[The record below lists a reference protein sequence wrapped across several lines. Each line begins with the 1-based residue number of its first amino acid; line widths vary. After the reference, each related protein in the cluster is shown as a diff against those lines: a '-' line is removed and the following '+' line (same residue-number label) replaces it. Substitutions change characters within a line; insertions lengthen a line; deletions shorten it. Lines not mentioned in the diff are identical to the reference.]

1 MERTI
6 SFMNGKGSIGHNTR
20 SFIADNVD
28 ASRTKNNITLIHED
42 IKQVYHKLFDKA
54 LDEYNAKQKRKDRQI
69 KSYYEK
75 ISRSKQE
82 KLFYEVI
89 VQIGNKDETGVGSSA
104 AEVAT
109 WVLKDYV
116 KMFQLRNP
124 QLYVIGAY
132 IHLDEETPHLHLNF
146 VPWVSGCKR
155 GLETKTSLKAE
166 LATRGFASEGKGNT
180 EWKQWAEAEK
190 DDIALIMRRYGID
203 WKKKNT
209 HNLHL
214 SVLDYKKQER
224 AKEVAALE
232 EEIEGAQVVLELK
245 EERLESL
252 EKEIENKDAKYT
264 SDIAINILKLLK
276 YVLGN
281 NSDIME
287 RELSVAVLGDTKLF
301 EKSYKSR
308 ICSIIEEYGELELD
322 LSVLDKKEKEKAIL
336 EEYQVFS
343 NPSYIFFKGNVDIH
357 YVDGNSISV
366 TPDNPIAI
374 LSEAIARIEMIKVN
388 SNRIV
393 TVENLTS
400 YNRINDNKS
409 TFIYLSGYHNTAK
422 QRFLKKIAENNSGVS
437 WFHFGDIDPDG
448 YYILKNL
455 VEKTGIAFVPLY
467 MDVQQLINC
476 KQYCKPLEKNDMVKA
491 NSLLKF
497 HFYDEVMEFMLANNC
512 KLEQEIIS
520 WLYERD

>member
-1 MERTI
+1 MSLRLSKIQKDALNMLLDVYENSVTYKGQNIKNQSFAIKPEKIFYEYNGDYTDQDEVNQFNREMQSLMEFEFVILDYERGIPVI
-6 SFMNGKGSIGHNTR
+6 SKIKLNTNSINEIYSVLKR
-20 SFIADNVD
+20 
-28 ASRTKNNITLIHED
+28 ED
-42 IKQVYHKLFDKA
+42 ITVKRNREIKMYTQYMGVHDIMDAFCKSQV
-54 LDEYNAKQKRKDRQI
+54 
-69 KSYYEK
+69 
-75 ISRSKQE
+75 
-82 KLFYEVI
+82 
-89 VQIGNKDETGVGSSA
+89 
-104 AEVAT
+104 
-109 WVLKDYV
+109 
-116 KMFQLRNP
+116 
-124 QLYVIGAY
+124 
-132 IHLDEETPHLHLNF
+132 
-146 VPWVSGCKR
+146 
-155 GLETKTSLKAE
+155 
-166 LATRGFASEGKGNT
+166 
-180 EWKQWAEAEK
+180 
-190 DDIALIMRRYGID
+190 
-203 WKKKNT
+203 
-209 HNLHL
+209 
-214 SVLDYKKQER
+214 
-224 AKEVAALE
+224 
-232 EEIEGAQVVLELK
+232 
-245 EERLESL
+245 ERL
-252 EKEIENKDAKYT
+252 NDYKDAKYT
-264 SDIAINILKLLK
+264 SNIAINILKLLK

-520 WLYERD
+520 WLYERN

>member
-1 MERTI
+1 MLLDVYENSVTYKGQNIKNQSFAIKPEKIFYEYNGDYTDQDEVNQFNREMQSLMEFEFVILDYERGIPVI
-6 SFMNGKGSIGHNTR
+6 SKIKLNTNSINEIYSVLKR
-20 SFIADNVD
+20 
-28 ASRTKNNITLIHED
+28 ED
-42 IKQVYHKLFDKA
+42 ITVKRNREIKMYTQYMGVHDIMDAFCKSQV
-54 LDEYNAKQKRKDRQI
+54 
-69 KSYYEK
+69 
-75 ISRSKQE
+75 
-82 KLFYEVI
+82 
-89 VQIGNKDETGVGSSA
+89 
-104 AEVAT
+104 
-109 WVLKDYV
+109 
-116 KMFQLRNP
+116 
-124 QLYVIGAY
+124 
-132 IHLDEETPHLHLNF
+132 
-146 VPWVSGCKR
+146 
-155 GLETKTSLKAE
+155 
-166 LATRGFASEGKGNT
+166 
-180 EWKQWAEAEK
+180 
-190 DDIALIMRRYGID
+190 
-203 WKKKNT
+203 
-209 HNLHL
+209 
-214 SVLDYKKQER
+214 
-224 AKEVAALE
+224 
-232 EEIEGAQVVLELK
+232 
-245 EERLESL
+245 ERL
-252 EKEIENKDAKYT
+252 NDYKDAKYT

-281 NSDIME
+281 NIDIME

-343 NPSYIFFKGNVDIH
+343 NPSYIFFKGNVDIY

-409 TFIYLSGYHNTAK
+409 TFIYLSGYHNTVK
-422 QRFLKKIAENNSGVS
+422 QSFLKKIAENNSGVS

-520 WLYERD
+520 WLYERN

>member
-1 MERTI
+1 MSLSLSKIQKDVLNMLLDVYENSVTYKGKNIKNQSFAIKPEKIFFEYNGDYTDQDEVDQFNRELQSLMEFEFVILDYEKGIPVI
-6 SFMNGKGSIGHNTR
+6 SKIKLNT
-20 SFIADNVD
+20 N
-28 ASRTKNNITLIHED
+28 LINEIYSVLKRED
-42 IKQVYHKLFDKA
+42 ITVKRNREIRMYTQYMGVHDIMDAFCKSQV
-54 LDEYNAKQKRKDRQI
+54 
-69 KSYYEK
+69 
-75 ISRSKQE
+75 
-82 KLFYEVI
+82 
-89 VQIGNKDETGVGSSA
+89 
-104 AEVAT
+104 
-109 WVLKDYV
+109 
-116 KMFQLRNP
+116 
-124 QLYVIGAY
+124 
-132 IHLDEETPHLHLNF
+132 
-146 VPWVSGCKR
+146 
-155 GLETKTSLKAE
+155 
-166 LATRGFASEGKGNT
+166 
-180 EWKQWAEAEK
+180 
-190 DDIALIMRRYGID
+190 
-203 WKKKNT
+203 
-209 HNLHL
+209 
-214 SVLDYKKQER
+214 
-224 AKEVAALE
+224 
-232 EEIEGAQVVLELK
+232 
-245 EERLESL
+245 ERL
-252 EKEIENKDAKYT
+252 NAYKDAKYT

-301 EKSYKSR
+301 EKNYKLR

-336 EEYQVFS
+336 EEYQIFS

-357 YVDGNSISV
+357 YVDGSSISV

-374 LSEAIARIEMIKVN
+374 LSEAIVRIEMIKVN

-422 QRFLKKIAENNSGVS
+422 QRFLKKIAENNSDVS

-448 YYILKNL
+448 YFILKNL
-455 VEKTGIAFVPLY
+455 IEKTGISFVPLY
-467 MDVQQLINC
+467 MDVQQLINY

-520 WLYERD
+520 WLL

>member
-1 MERTI
+1 MLLDVYENSVTYKGQNIKNQSFAIKPEKIFYEYNGDYTDQDEVNQFNREMQSLMEFEFVILDYERGIPVI
-6 SFMNGKGSIGHNTR
+6 SKIKLNTNSINEIYSVLKR
-20 SFIADNVD
+20 
-28 ASRTKNNITLIHED
+28 ED
-42 IKQVYHKLFDKA
+42 ITVKRNREIKMYTQYMGVHDIMDAFCKSQV
-54 LDEYNAKQKRKDRQI
+54 
-69 KSYYEK
+69 
-75 ISRSKQE
+75 
-82 KLFYEVI
+82 
-89 VQIGNKDETGVGSSA
+89 
-104 AEVAT
+104 
-109 WVLKDYV
+109 
-116 KMFQLRNP
+116 
-124 QLYVIGAY
+124 
-132 IHLDEETPHLHLNF
+132 
-146 VPWVSGCKR
+146 
-155 GLETKTSLKAE
+155 
-166 LATRGFASEGKGNT
+166 
-180 EWKQWAEAEK
+180 
-190 DDIALIMRRYGID
+190 
-203 WKKKNT
+203 
-209 HNLHL
+209 
-214 SVLDYKKQER
+214 
-224 AKEVAALE
+224 
-232 EEIEGAQVVLELK
+232 
-245 EERLESL
+245 ERL
-252 EKEIENKDAKYT
+252 NDYKDAKYT

-287 RELSVAVLGDTKLF
+287 RELSVEVLGDTKLF

-322 LSVLDKKEKEKAIL
+322 LSILDKKEKEKAIL

-422 QRFLKKIAENNSGVS
+422 QRFLKKIAENNGGVS

-520 WLYERD
+520 CLYERN

>member
-1 MERTI
+1 MSLRLSKIQKDALNMLLDVYENSVTYKGQNIKNQSFAIKPEKIFYEYNGDYTDQDEVNQFNREMQSLMEFEFVILDYERGIPVI
-6 SFMNGKGSIGHNTR
+6 SKIKLNTNSINEIYSVLKR
-20 SFIADNVD
+20 
-28 ASRTKNNITLIHED
+28 ED
-42 IKQVYHKLFDKA
+42 ITVKRNREIKMYTQYMGVHDIMDALCKSQV
-54 LDEYNAKQKRKDRQI
+54 
-69 KSYYEK
+69 
-75 ISRSKQE
+75 
-82 KLFYEVI
+82 
-89 VQIGNKDETGVGSSA
+89 
-104 AEVAT
+104 
-109 WVLKDYV
+109 
-116 KMFQLRNP
+116 
-124 QLYVIGAY
+124 
-132 IHLDEETPHLHLNF
+132 
-146 VPWVSGCKR
+146 
-155 GLETKTSLKAE
+155 
-166 LATRGFASEGKGNT
+166 
-180 EWKQWAEAEK
+180 
-190 DDIALIMRRYGID
+190 
-203 WKKKNT
+203 
-209 HNLHL
+209 
-214 SVLDYKKQER
+214 
-224 AKEVAALE
+224 
-232 EEIEGAQVVLELK
+232 
-245 EERLESL
+245 ERL
-252 EKEIENKDAKYT
+252 NDYKDAKYT

-520 WLYERD
+520 WLYERN

>member
-1 MERTI
+1 MSLRLSKIQKDALNMLLDVYENSVTYKGQNIKNQSFAIKPEKIFYEYNGDYTDQDEVNQFNREMQSLMEFEFVILDYERGIPVI
-6 SFMNGKGSIGHNTR
+6 SKIKLNTNSINEIYSVLKR
-20 SFIADNVD
+20 
-28 ASRTKNNITLIHED
+28 ED
-42 IKQVYHKLFDKA
+42 ITVKRNREIKMYTQYMGVHDIMDALCKSQV
-54 LDEYNAKQKRKDRQI
+54 
-69 KSYYEK
+69 
-75 ISRSKQE
+75 
-82 KLFYEVI
+82 
-89 VQIGNKDETGVGSSA
+89 
-104 AEVAT
+104 
-109 WVLKDYV
+109 
-116 KMFQLRNP
+116 
-124 QLYVIGAY
+124 
-132 IHLDEETPHLHLNF
+132 
-146 VPWVSGCKR
+146 
-155 GLETKTSLKAE
+155 
-166 LATRGFASEGKGNT
+166 
-180 EWKQWAEAEK
+180 
-190 DDIALIMRRYGID
+190 
-203 WKKKNT
+203 
-209 HNLHL
+209 
-214 SVLDYKKQER
+214 
-224 AKEVAALE
+224 
-232 EEIEGAQVVLELK
+232 
-245 EERLESL
+245 ERL
-252 EKEIENKDAKYT
+252 NDYKDAKYT

-512 KLEQEIIS
+512 ELEQEIIS
-520 WLYERD
+520 WLYERN

>member
-1 MERTI
+1 MLLDVYENSVTYKGQNIKNQSFAIKPEKIFYEYNGDYTDQDEVNQFNREMQSLMEFEFVILDYERGIPVI
-6 SFMNGKGSIGHNTR
+6 SKIKLNTNSINEIYSVLKR
-20 SFIADNVD
+20 
-28 ASRTKNNITLIHED
+28 ED
-42 IKQVYHKLFDKA
+42 ITV
-54 LDEYNAKQKRKDRQI
+54 KRNREIKMYTQYMGVHDIMDAFCKSQI
-69 KSYYEK
+69 
-75 ISRSKQE
+75 
-82 KLFYEVI
+82 
-89 VQIGNKDETGVGSSA
+89 
-104 AEVAT
+104 
-109 WVLKDYV
+109 
-116 KMFQLRNP
+116 
-124 QLYVIGAY
+124 
-132 IHLDEETPHLHLNF
+132 
-146 VPWVSGCKR
+146 
-155 GLETKTSLKAE
+155 
-166 LATRGFASEGKGNT
+166 
-180 EWKQWAEAEK
+180 
-190 DDIALIMRRYGID
+190 
-203 WKKKNT
+203 
-209 HNLHL
+209 
-214 SVLDYKKQER
+214 
-224 AKEVAALE
+224 
-232 EEIEGAQVVLELK
+232 
-245 EERLESL
+245 ERL
-252 EKEIENKDAKYT
+252 NDYKDAKYT

-322 LSVLDKKEKEKAIL
+322 LSVLEKKEKEKAIL

-455 VEKTGIAFVPLY
+455 VGKTGIAFVPLY

-520 WLYERD
+520 WLYERN

>member
-1 MERTI
+1 MLLDVYENSVTYKGQNIKNQSFAIKPEKIFYEYNGDYTDQDEVNQFNREMQSLMEFEFVILDYERGIPVI
-6 SFMNGKGSIGHNTR
+6 SKIKLNTNSINEIYSVLKR
-20 SFIADNVD
+20 
-28 ASRTKNNITLIHED
+28 ED
-42 IKQVYHKLFDKA
+42 ITVKRNREIKMYTQYMGVHDIMDAFCKSQV
-54 LDEYNAKQKRKDRQI
+54 
-69 KSYYEK
+69 
-75 ISRSKQE
+75 
-82 KLFYEVI
+82 
-89 VQIGNKDETGVGSSA
+89 
-104 AEVAT
+104 
-109 WVLKDYV
+109 
-116 KMFQLRNP
+116 
-124 QLYVIGAY
+124 
-132 IHLDEETPHLHLNF
+132 
-146 VPWVSGCKR
+146 
-155 GLETKTSLKAE
+155 
-166 LATRGFASEGKGNT
+166 
-180 EWKQWAEAEK
+180 
-190 DDIALIMRRYGID
+190 
-203 WKKKNT
+203 
-209 HNLHL
+209 
-214 SVLDYKKQER
+214 
-224 AKEVAALE
+224 
-232 EEIEGAQVVLELK
+232 
-245 EERLESL
+245 ERL
-252 EKEIENKDAKYT
+252 NDYKDAKYT

-409 TFIYLSGYHNTAK
+409 TFIYLSRYHNTAK

>member
-1 MERTI
+1 MLLDVYENSVTYKGQNIKNQSFAIKPEKIFYEYNGDYTDQDEVNQFNREMQSLMEFEFVILDYERGIPVI
-6 SFMNGKGSIGHNTR
+6 SKIKLNTNSINEIYSVLKR
-20 SFIADNVD
+20 
-28 ASRTKNNITLIHED
+28 ED
-42 IKQVYHKLFDKA
+42 ITVKRNREIKMYTQYMGVHDIMDAFCKSQV
-54 LDEYNAKQKRKDRQI
+54 
-69 KSYYEK
+69 
-75 ISRSKQE
+75 
-82 KLFYEVI
+82 
-89 VQIGNKDETGVGSSA
+89 
-104 AEVAT
+104 
-109 WVLKDYV
+109 
-116 KMFQLRNP
+116 
-124 QLYVIGAY
+124 
-132 IHLDEETPHLHLNF
+132 
-146 VPWVSGCKR
+146 
-155 GLETKTSLKAE
+155 
-166 LATRGFASEGKGNT
+166 
-180 EWKQWAEAEK
+180 
-190 DDIALIMRRYGID
+190 
-203 WKKKNT
+203 
-209 HNLHL
+209 
-214 SVLDYKKQER
+214 
-224 AKEVAALE
+224 
-232 EEIEGAQVVLELK
+232 
-245 EERLESL
+245 ERL
-252 EKEIENKDAKYT
+252 NDYKDAKYT

-512 KLEQEIIS
+512 KLEQEIIR
-520 WLYERD
+520 WLYERN

>member
-1 MERTI
+1 MLLDVYENSVTYKGQNIKNQSFAIKPEKIFYEYNGDYTDQDEVNQFNREMQSLMEFEFVILDYERGIPVI
-6 SFMNGKGSIGHNTR
+6 SKIKLNTNSINEIYSVLKR
-20 SFIADNVD
+20 
-28 ASRTKNNITLIHED
+28 ED
-42 IKQVYHKLFDKA
+42 ITVKRNREIKMYTQYMGVHDIMDAFCKSQV
-54 LDEYNAKQKRKDRQI
+54 
-69 KSYYEK
+69 
-75 ISRSKQE
+75 
-82 KLFYEVI
+82 
-89 VQIGNKDETGVGSSA
+89 
-104 AEVAT
+104 
-109 WVLKDYV
+109 
-116 KMFQLRNP
+116 
-124 QLYVIGAY
+124 
-132 IHLDEETPHLHLNF
+132 
-146 VPWVSGCKR
+146 
-155 GLETKTSLKAE
+155 
-166 LATRGFASEGKGNT
+166 
-180 EWKQWAEAEK
+180 
-190 DDIALIMRRYGID
+190 
-203 WKKKNT
+203 
-209 HNLHL
+209 
-214 SVLDYKKQER
+214 
-224 AKEVAALE
+224 
-232 EEIEGAQVVLELK
+232 
-245 EERLESL
+245 ERL
-252 EKEIENKDAKYT
+252 NDYKDAKYT

-322 LSVLDKKEKEKAIL
+322 LSVLDKKEKEKTIL

-520 WLYERD
+520 WLYERN

>member
-1 MERTI
+1 MSLRLSKIQKDALNMLLDVYENSVTYKGQNIKNQSFAIKPEKIFYEYNGDYTDQDEVNQFNSEMQSLMEFEFVILDYERGIPVI
-6 SFMNGKGSIGHNTR
+6 SKIKLNINSINEIYSVLKR
-20 SFIADNVD
+20 
-28 ASRTKNNITLIHED
+28 ED
-42 IKQVYHKLFDKA
+42 ITV
-54 LDEYNAKQKRKDRQI
+54 KRNR
-69 KSYYEK
+69 
-75 ISRSKQE
+75 
-82 KLFYEVI
+82 
-89 VQIGNKDETGVGSSA
+89 
-104 AEVAT
+104 
-109 WVLKDYV
+109 
-116 KMFQLRNP
+116 
-124 QLYVIGAY
+124 
-132 IHLDEETPHLHLNF
+132 
-146 VPWVSGCKR
+146 
-155 GLETKTSLKAE
+155 
-166 LATRGFASEGKGNT
+166 
-180 EWKQWAEAEK
+180 
-190 DDIALIMRRYGID
+190 
-203 WKKKNT
+203 
-209 HNLHL
+209 
-214 SVLDYKKQER
+214 
-224 AKEVAALE
+224 
-232 EEIEGAQVVLELK
+232 EIEMYTQYMGVYDIMDAFCKSQI
-245 EERLESL
+245 ERL
-252 EKEIENKDAKYT
+252 NAYKDAKYT

-276 YVLGN
+276 YMLGN
-281 NSDIME
+281 NNDIME

-422 QRFLKKIAENNSGVS
+422 QRFLKKIAENNGGVS

-520 WLYERD
+520 WLYERN

>member
-1 MERTI
+1 MSLRLSKIQKDALNMLLDVYENSVTYKGQNIKNQSFAIKPEKIFYEYNGDYTDQDEVNQFNREIQSLMKFDFVILEYERGIPVI
-6 SFMNGKGSIGHNTR
+6 SKIKLNTNSINEIYSVLKR
-20 SFIADNVD
+20 
-28 ASRTKNNITLIHED
+28 ED
-42 IKQVYHKLFDKA
+42 ITKKRNREIKIYTQYMGVHDIIDAFCKSQV
-54 LDEYNAKQKRKDRQI
+54 
-69 KSYYEK
+69 
-75 ISRSKQE
+75 
-82 KLFYEVI
+82 
-89 VQIGNKDETGVGSSA
+89 
-104 AEVAT
+104 
-109 WVLKDYV
+109 
-116 KMFQLRNP
+116 
-124 QLYVIGAY
+124 
-132 IHLDEETPHLHLNF
+132 
-146 VPWVSGCKR
+146 
-155 GLETKTSLKAE
+155 
-166 LATRGFASEGKGNT
+166 
-180 EWKQWAEAEK
+180 
-190 DDIALIMRRYGID
+190 
-203 WKKKNT
+203 
-209 HNLHL
+209 
-214 SVLDYKKQER
+214 
-224 AKEVAALE
+224 
-232 EEIEGAQVVLELK
+232 
-245 EERLESL
+245 ERL
-252 EKEIENKDAKYT
+252 NDYKDAKYT

-276 YVLGN
+276 YLLEN

-308 ICSIIEEYGELELD
+308 ICNIIEEYGELELD
-322 LSVLDKKEKEKAIL
+322 LSALDKKEKEKVIL

-357 YVDGNSISV
+357 YIDGSSISA

-374 LSEAIARIEMIKVN
+374 LSESIARIEMIKVS

-422 QRFLKKIAENNSGVS
+422 QRFLKKIAENNSGIS

-491 NSLLKF
+491 NSLLKI

-520 WLYERD
+520 WLNVRN

>member
-1 MERTI
+1 MSLRLSKIQKDALNMLLDVYENSVTYKGQNIKNQSFAIKPEKIFYEYNGDYTDQDEVNQFNREMQSLMEFEFVILDYERGIPVI
-6 SFMNGKGSIGHNTR
+6 SKIKLNTNSINEIYSVLKR
-20 SFIADNVD
+20 
-28 ASRTKNNITLIHED
+28 ED
-42 IKQVYHKLFDKA
+42 ITVKRNREIKMYTQYMGVHDIMDAFCKSQV
-54 LDEYNAKQKRKDRQI
+54 
-69 KSYYEK
+69 
-75 ISRSKQE
+75 
-82 KLFYEVI
+82 
-89 VQIGNKDETGVGSSA
+89 
-104 AEVAT
+104 
-109 WVLKDYV
+109 
-116 KMFQLRNP
+116 
-124 QLYVIGAY
+124 
-132 IHLDEETPHLHLNF
+132 
-146 VPWVSGCKR
+146 
-155 GLETKTSLKAE
+155 
-166 LATRGFASEGKGNT
+166 
-180 EWKQWAEAEK
+180 
-190 DDIALIMRRYGID
+190 
-203 WKKKNT
+203 
-209 HNLHL
+209 
-214 SVLDYKKQER
+214 
-224 AKEVAALE
+224 
-232 EEIEGAQVVLELK
+232 
-245 EERLESL
+245 ERL
-252 EKEIENKDAKYT
+252 NDYKDAKYT

-301 EKSYKSR
+301 EKSYKLR

-374 LSEAIARIEMIKVN
+374 LSEAIVRIEMIKVN

-455 VEKTGIAFVPLY
+455 IEKTGISFVPLY

-520 WLYERD
+520 WLYERN

>member
-1 MERTI
+1 MLLDVYENSVTYKGQNIKNQSFAIKPEKIFYEYNGDYTDQDEVNQFNREMQSLMEFEFVILDYERGIPVI
-6 SFMNGKGSIGHNTR
+6 SKIKLNTNSINEIYSVLKR
-20 SFIADNVD
+20 
-28 ASRTKNNITLIHED
+28 ED
-42 IKQVYHKLFDKA
+42 ITVKRNREIKMYTQYMGVHDIMDAFCKSQV
-54 LDEYNAKQKRKDRQI
+54 
-69 KSYYEK
+69 
-75 ISRSKQE
+75 
-82 KLFYEVI
+82 
-89 VQIGNKDETGVGSSA
+89 
-104 AEVAT
+104 
-109 WVLKDYV
+109 
-116 KMFQLRNP
+116 
-124 QLYVIGAY
+124 
-132 IHLDEETPHLHLNF
+132 
-146 VPWVSGCKR
+146 
-155 GLETKTSLKAE
+155 
-166 LATRGFASEGKGNT
+166 
-180 EWKQWAEAEK
+180 
-190 DDIALIMRRYGID
+190 
-203 WKKKNT
+203 
-209 HNLHL
+209 
-214 SVLDYKKQER
+214 
-224 AKEVAALE
+224 
-232 EEIEGAQVVLELK
+232 
-245 EERLESL
+245 ERL
-252 EKEIENKDAKYT
+252 NDYKDAKYT

-448 YYILKNL
+448 YYILRNL

-520 WLYERD
+520 WLYERN

>member
-1 MERTI
+1 MLLDVYENSVTYKGQNIKNQSFAIKPEKIFYEYNGDYTDQDEVNQFNREMQSLMEFEFVILDYERGIPVI
-6 SFMNGKGSIGHNTR
+6 SKIKLNTNSINEIYSVLKR
-20 SFIADNVD
+20 
-28 ASRTKNNITLIHED
+28 ED
-42 IKQVYHKLFDKA
+42 ITVKRNREIKMYTQYMGVHDIMDAFCKSQV
-54 LDEYNAKQKRKDRQI
+54 
-69 KSYYEK
+69 
-75 ISRSKQE
+75 
-82 KLFYEVI
+82 
-89 VQIGNKDETGVGSSA
+89 
-104 AEVAT
+104 
-109 WVLKDYV
+109 
-116 KMFQLRNP
+116 
-124 QLYVIGAY
+124 
-132 IHLDEETPHLHLNF
+132 
-146 VPWVSGCKR
+146 
-155 GLETKTSLKAE
+155 
-166 LATRGFASEGKGNT
+166 
-180 EWKQWAEAEK
+180 
-190 DDIALIMRRYGID
+190 
-203 WKKKNT
+203 
-209 HNLHL
+209 
-214 SVLDYKKQER
+214 
-224 AKEVAALE
+224 
-232 EEIEGAQVVLELK
+232 
-245 EERLESL
+245 ERL
-252 EKEIENKDAKYT
+252 NDYKDAKYT

-343 NPSYIFFKGNVDIH
+343 NPSYIFFKGNVDIY

-520 WLYERD
+520 WLYERN

>member
-1 MERTI
+1 MSLRLSKIQKDALNMLLDVYENSVTYKGQNIKNQSFAIKPEKIFYEYNGDYTDQDEVNQFNREMQSLMEFEFVILDYERGIPVI
-6 SFMNGKGSIGHNTR
+6 SKIKLNTNSINEIYSVLKR
-20 SFIADNVD
+20 
-28 ASRTKNNITLIHED
+28 ED
-42 IKQVYHKLFDKA
+42 ITVKRNREIKMYTQYMGVHDIMDAFCKSQV
-54 LDEYNAKQKRKDRQI
+54 
-69 KSYYEK
+69 
-75 ISRSKQE
+75 
-82 KLFYEVI
+82 
-89 VQIGNKDETGVGSSA
+89 
-104 AEVAT
+104 
-109 WVLKDYV
+109 
-116 KMFQLRNP
+116 
-124 QLYVIGAY
+124 
-132 IHLDEETPHLHLNF
+132 
-146 VPWVSGCKR
+146 
-155 GLETKTSLKAE
+155 
-166 LATRGFASEGKGNT
+166 
-180 EWKQWAEAEK
+180 
-190 DDIALIMRRYGID
+190 
-203 WKKKNT
+203 
-209 HNLHL
+209 
-214 SVLDYKKQER
+214 
-224 AKEVAALE
+224 
-232 EEIEGAQVVLELK
+232 
-245 EERLESL
+245 ERL
-252 EKEIENKDAKYT
+252 NDYKDAKYT

-322 LSVLDKKEKEKAIL
+322 LSVLDKKGKEKVIL

-357 YVDGNSISV
+357 YVDGNSMSV

-393 TVENLTS
+393 SVENLTS

-497 HFYDEVMEFMLANNC
+497 HFYNEVMEFMLANNC

-520 WLYERD
+520 WLYERN

>member
-1 MERTI
+1 MLLDVYENSVTYKGQNIKNQSFAIKPEKIFYEYNGDYTDQDKVNQFNREMQSLMEFEFVILDYERGIPVI
-6 SFMNGKGSIGHNTR
+6 SKIKLNTNSINEIYSVLKR
-20 SFIADNVD
+20 
-28 ASRTKNNITLIHED
+28 ED
-42 IKQVYHKLFDKA
+42 ITVKRNREIKMYTQYMGVHDIMDVFCKSQV
-54 LDEYNAKQKRKDRQI
+54 
-69 KSYYEK
+69 
-75 ISRSKQE
+75 
-82 KLFYEVI
+82 
-89 VQIGNKDETGVGSSA
+89 
-104 AEVAT
+104 
-109 WVLKDYV
+109 
-116 KMFQLRNP
+116 
-124 QLYVIGAY
+124 
-132 IHLDEETPHLHLNF
+132 
-146 VPWVSGCKR
+146 
-155 GLETKTSLKAE
+155 
-166 LATRGFASEGKGNT
+166 
-180 EWKQWAEAEK
+180 
-190 DDIALIMRRYGID
+190 
-203 WKKKNT
+203 
-209 HNLHL
+209 
-214 SVLDYKKQER
+214 
-224 AKEVAALE
+224 
-232 EEIEGAQVVLELK
+232 
-245 EERLESL
+245 ERL
-252 EKEIENKDAKYT
+252 NDYKDAKYT

-301 EKSYKSR
+301 KNSYKSR

-322 LSVLDKKEKEKAIL
+322 LSVLEKKEKEKAIL

-374 LSEAIARIEMIKVN
+374 LSETIARIEMIKVN

-400 YNRINDNKS
+400 YNRINDNES

-520 WLYERD
+520 WLYERN

>member
-1 MERTI
+1 MSLRLSKIQKDALNMLLDVYENSVTYKGQNIKNQSFAIKPEKIFYEYNGDYTDQDEVNQFNREMQSLMEFEFVILDYERGIPVI
-6 SFMNGKGSIGHNTR
+6 SKIKLNTNSINEIYSVLKR
-20 SFIADNVD
+20 
-28 ASRTKNNITLIHED
+28 ED
-42 IKQVYHKLFDKA
+42 ITVKRNQEIKMYTQYMGVHDIMDAFCKSQV
-54 LDEYNAKQKRKDRQI
+54 
-69 KSYYEK
+69 
-75 ISRSKQE
+75 
-82 KLFYEVI
+82 
-89 VQIGNKDETGVGSSA
+89 
-104 AEVAT
+104 
-109 WVLKDYV
+109 
-116 KMFQLRNP
+116 
-124 QLYVIGAY
+124 
-132 IHLDEETPHLHLNF
+132 
-146 VPWVSGCKR
+146 
-155 GLETKTSLKAE
+155 
-166 LATRGFASEGKGNT
+166 
-180 EWKQWAEAEK
+180 
-190 DDIALIMRRYGID
+190 
-203 WKKKNT
+203 
-209 HNLHL
+209 
-214 SVLDYKKQER
+214 
-224 AKEVAALE
+224 
-232 EEIEGAQVVLELK
+232 
-245 EERLESL
+245 ERL
-252 EKEIENKDAKYT
+252 NDYKDAKYT
-264 SDIAINILKLLK
+264 PDIAINILKLLK

-520 WLYERD
+520 WLYERN

>member
-1 MERTI
+1 MLLDVYENSVTYKGQNIKNQSFAIKPEKIFYEYNGDYTDQDEVNQFNREMQSLMEFEFVILDYERGIPVI
-6 SFMNGKGSIGHNTR
+6 SKIKLNTNSINEIYSVLKR
-20 SFIADNVD
+20 
-28 ASRTKNNITLIHED
+28 ED
-42 IKQVYHKLFDKA
+42 ITVKRNREIKMYTQYMGVHDIMDAFCKSQV
-54 LDEYNAKQKRKDRQI
+54 
-69 KSYYEK
+69 
-75 ISRSKQE
+75 
-82 KLFYEVI
+82 
-89 VQIGNKDETGVGSSA
+89 
-104 AEVAT
+104 
-109 WVLKDYV
+109 
-116 KMFQLRNP
+116 
-124 QLYVIGAY
+124 
-132 IHLDEETPHLHLNF
+132 
-146 VPWVSGCKR
+146 
-155 GLETKTSLKAE
+155 
-166 LATRGFASEGKGNT
+166 
-180 EWKQWAEAEK
+180 
-190 DDIALIMRRYGID
+190 
-203 WKKKNT
+203 
-209 HNLHL
+209 
-214 SVLDYKKQER
+214 
-224 AKEVAALE
+224 
-232 EEIEGAQVVLELK
+232 
-245 EERLESL
+245 ERL
-252 EKEIENKDAKYT
+252 NDYKDAKYT
-264 SDIAINILKLLK
+264 SDTAINILKLLK

-520 WLYERD
+520 WLYERN

>member
-1 MERTI
+1 MLLDVYENSVTYKGQNIKNQSFAIKPEKIFYEYNGDYTDQDEVNQFNREMQSLMEFEFVILDYERGIPVI
-6 SFMNGKGSIGHNTR
+6 SKIKLNTNSINEIYSVLKR
-20 SFIADNVD
+20 
-28 ASRTKNNITLIHED
+28 ED
-42 IKQVYHKLFDKA
+42 ITVKRNREIKMYTQYMGVHDIMDAFCKSQV
-54 LDEYNAKQKRKDRQI
+54 
-69 KSYYEK
+69 
-75 ISRSKQE
+75 
-82 KLFYEVI
+82 
-89 VQIGNKDETGVGSSA
+89 
-104 AEVAT
+104 
-109 WVLKDYV
+109 
-116 KMFQLRNP
+116 
-124 QLYVIGAY
+124 
-132 IHLDEETPHLHLNF
+132 
-146 VPWVSGCKR
+146 
-155 GLETKTSLKAE
+155 
-166 LATRGFASEGKGNT
+166 
-180 EWKQWAEAEK
+180 
-190 DDIALIMRRYGID
+190 
-203 WKKKNT
+203 
-209 HNLHL
+209 
-214 SVLDYKKQER
+214 
-224 AKEVAALE
+224 
-232 EEIEGAQVVLELK
+232 
-245 EERLESL
+245 ERL
-252 EKEIENKDAKYT
+252 NDYKDAKYT

-281 NSDIME
+281 NNDIME

>member
-1 MERTI
+1 MLLDVYENSVTYKGQNIKNQSFAIKPEKIFYEYNGDYTDQDEVNQFNREMQSLMEFEFVILDYERGIPVI
-6 SFMNGKGSIGHNTR
+6 SKIKLNTNSINEIYSVLKR
-20 SFIADNVD
+20 
-28 ASRTKNNITLIHED
+28 ED
-42 IKQVYHKLFDKA
+42 ITVKRNREIKMYTQYMGVHDIMDAFCKSQV
-54 LDEYNAKQKRKDRQI
+54 
-69 KSYYEK
+69 
-75 ISRSKQE
+75 
-82 KLFYEVI
+82 
-89 VQIGNKDETGVGSSA
+89 
-104 AEVAT
+104 
-109 WVLKDYV
+109 
-116 KMFQLRNP
+116 
-124 QLYVIGAY
+124 
-132 IHLDEETPHLHLNF
+132 
-146 VPWVSGCKR
+146 
-155 GLETKTSLKAE
+155 
-166 LATRGFASEGKGNT
+166 
-180 EWKQWAEAEK
+180 
-190 DDIALIMRRYGID
+190 
-203 WKKKNT
+203 
-209 HNLHL
+209 
-214 SVLDYKKQER
+214 
-224 AKEVAALE
+224 
-232 EEIEGAQVVLELK
+232 
-245 EERLESL
+245 ERL
-252 EKEIENKDAKYT
+252 NDYKDAKYT

-467 MDVQQLINC
+467 MDIQQLINC

-520 WLYERD
+520 WLYERN

>member
-1 MERTI
+1 MLLDVYENSVTYKGQNIKNQSFAIKPEKIFYEYNGDYTDQDEVNQFNREMQSLMEFEFVILDYERGIPVI
-6 SFMNGKGSIGHNTR
+6 SKIKLNTNSINEIYSVLKR
-20 SFIADNVD
+20 
-28 ASRTKNNITLIHED
+28 ED
-42 IKQVYHKLFDKA
+42 ITVKRNREIKMYTQYMGVHDIMDAFCKSQV
-54 LDEYNAKQKRKDRQI
+54 
-69 KSYYEK
+69 
-75 ISRSKQE
+75 
-82 KLFYEVI
+82 
-89 VQIGNKDETGVGSSA
+89 
-104 AEVAT
+104 
-109 WVLKDYV
+109 
-116 KMFQLRNP
+116 
-124 QLYVIGAY
+124 
-132 IHLDEETPHLHLNF
+132 
-146 VPWVSGCKR
+146 
-155 GLETKTSLKAE
+155 
-166 LATRGFASEGKGNT
+166 
-180 EWKQWAEAEK
+180 
-190 DDIALIMRRYGID
+190 
-203 WKKKNT
+203 
-209 HNLHL
+209 
-214 SVLDYKKQER
+214 
-224 AKEVAALE
+224 
-232 EEIEGAQVVLELK
+232 
-245 EERLESL
+245 ERL
-252 EKEIENKDAKYT
+252 NDYKDAKYT

-287 RELSVAVLGDTKLF
+287 RELSVAVLGYTKLF

-308 ICSIIEEYGELELD
+308 ICRIIEEYGELELD

>member
-1 MERTI
+1 MSLRLSKIQKDALNMLLDVYENSVTYKGQNIKNQSFAIKPEKIFYEYNGDYTDQDEVNQFNREMQSLMEFEFVILDYERGIPVI
-6 SFMNGKGSIGHNTR
+6 SKIKLNTNSINEIYSVLKR
-20 SFIADNVD
+20 
-28 ASRTKNNITLIHED
+28 ED
-42 IKQVYHKLFDKA
+42 ITVKRNREIKMYTQYMGVHDIMDAFCKSQV
-54 LDEYNAKQKRKDRQI
+54 
-69 KSYYEK
+69 
-75 ISRSKQE
+75 
-82 KLFYEVI
+82 
-89 VQIGNKDETGVGSSA
+89 
-104 AEVAT
+104 
-109 WVLKDYV
+109 
-116 KMFQLRNP
+116 
-124 QLYVIGAY
+124 
-132 IHLDEETPHLHLNF
+132 
-146 VPWVSGCKR
+146 
-155 GLETKTSLKAE
+155 
-166 LATRGFASEGKGNT
+166 
-180 EWKQWAEAEK
+180 
-190 DDIALIMRRYGID
+190 
-203 WKKKNT
+203 
-209 HNLHL
+209 
-214 SVLDYKKQER
+214 
-224 AKEVAALE
+224 
-232 EEIEGAQVVLELK
+232 
-245 EERLESL
+245 ERL
-252 EKEIENKDAKYT
+252 NDYKDAKYT

-308 ICSIIEEYGELELD
+308 ICSIIEECGELELD

-343 NPSYIFFKGNVDIH
+343 NPSYIFFKGNVDIY

-422 QRFLKKIAENNSGVS
+422 QRFLKKIAENNSGIS

-491 NSLLKF
+491 NSLLKI

-520 WLYERD
+520 WLYERN

>member
-1 MERTI
+1 MSLRLSKIQKDALNMLLDVYENSVTYKGQNIKNQSFAIKPEKIFYEYNGDYTDQDEVNQFNREMQSLMEFEFVILDYERGIPVI
-6 SFMNGKGSIGHNTR
+6 SKIKLNTNSINEIYSVLKR
-20 SFIADNVD
+20 
-28 ASRTKNNITLIHED
+28 ED
-42 IKQVYHKLFDKA
+42 ITVKRNREIKMYTQYMGVHDIMDAFCKSQV
-54 LDEYNAKQKRKDRQI
+54 
-69 KSYYEK
+69 
-75 ISRSKQE
+75 
-82 KLFYEVI
+82 
-89 VQIGNKDETGVGSSA
+89 
-104 AEVAT
+104 
-109 WVLKDYV
+109 
-116 KMFQLRNP
+116 
-124 QLYVIGAY
+124 
-132 IHLDEETPHLHLNF
+132 
-146 VPWVSGCKR
+146 
-155 GLETKTSLKAE
+155 
-166 LATRGFASEGKGNT
+166 
-180 EWKQWAEAEK
+180 
-190 DDIALIMRRYGID
+190 
-203 WKKKNT
+203 
-209 HNLHL
+209 
-214 SVLDYKKQER
+214 
-224 AKEVAALE
+224 
-232 EEIEGAQVVLELK
+232 
-245 EERLESL
+245 ERL
-252 EKEIENKDAKYT
+252 NDYKDAKYT

-343 NPSYIFFKGNVDIH
+343 NPSYIFFKGNVDIY

-422 QRFLKKIAENNSGVS
+422 QRFLKKIAENNSGIS

-491 NSLLKF
+491 NSLLKI

-520 WLYERD
+520 WLYERN

>member
-1 MERTI
+1 MSLSLSKIQKDVLNMLLDVYENSVTYKGKNIKNQSFAIKPEKIFFEYNGDYTDQDEVDQFNRELQSLMEFEFVILDYEKGIPVI
-6 SFMNGKGSIGHNTR
+6 SKIKLNT
-20 SFIADNVD
+20 N
-28 ASRTKNNITLIHED
+28 LINEIYSVLKRED
-42 IKQVYHKLFDKA
+42 ITVKRNREIRMYTQYMGVHDIMDAFCKSQV
-54 LDEYNAKQKRKDRQI
+54 
-69 KSYYEK
+69 
-75 ISRSKQE
+75 
-82 KLFYEVI
+82 
-89 VQIGNKDETGVGSSA
+89 
-104 AEVAT
+104 
-109 WVLKDYV
+109 
-116 KMFQLRNP
+116 
-124 QLYVIGAY
+124 
-132 IHLDEETPHLHLNF
+132 
-146 VPWVSGCKR
+146 
-155 GLETKTSLKAE
+155 
-166 LATRGFASEGKGNT
+166 
-180 EWKQWAEAEK
+180 
-190 DDIALIMRRYGID
+190 
-203 WKKKNT
+203 
-209 HNLHL
+209 
-214 SVLDYKKQER
+214 
-224 AKEVAALE
+224 
-232 EEIEGAQVVLELK
+232 
-245 EERLESL
+245 ERL
-252 EKEIENKDAKYT
+252 NAYKDAKYT

-301 EKSYKSR
+301 EKSYKLR

-322 LSVLDKKEKEKAIL
+322 LSALDKKEKEKAIL
-336 EEYQVFS
+336 EEYQIFS

-357 YVDGNSISV
+357 YVDGSSISV

-374 LSEAIARIEMIKVN
+374 LSEAIVRIEMIKVN

-422 QRFLKKIAENNSGVS
+422 QRFLKKIAENNSDVS

-448 YYILKNL
+448 YFILKNL
-455 VEKTGIAFVPLY
+455 IEKTGISFVPLY
-467 MDVQQLINC
+467 MDVQQLINY

-520 WLYERD
+520 WLL

>member
-1 MERTI
+1 MSLRLSKIQKDALNMLLDVYENSVTYKGQNIKNQSFAIKPEKIFYEYNGDYTDQDEVNQFNREMQSLMEFEFVILDYERGIPVI
-6 SFMNGKGSIGHNTR
+6 SKIKLNTNSINEIYSVLKR
-20 SFIADNVD
+20 
-28 ASRTKNNITLIHED
+28 ED
-42 IKQVYHKLFDKA
+42 ITVKRNREIKMYTQYMGVHDIMDAFCKSQV
-54 LDEYNAKQKRKDRQI
+54 
-69 KSYYEK
+69 
-75 ISRSKQE
+75 
-82 KLFYEVI
+82 
-89 VQIGNKDETGVGSSA
+89 
-104 AEVAT
+104 
-109 WVLKDYV
+109 
-116 KMFQLRNP
+116 
-124 QLYVIGAY
+124 
-132 IHLDEETPHLHLNF
+132 
-146 VPWVSGCKR
+146 
-155 GLETKTSLKAE
+155 
-166 LATRGFASEGKGNT
+166 
-180 EWKQWAEAEK
+180 
-190 DDIALIMRRYGID
+190 
-203 WKKKNT
+203 
-209 HNLHL
+209 
-214 SVLDYKKQER
+214 
-224 AKEVAALE
+224 
-232 EEIEGAQVVLELK
+232 
-245 EERLESL
+245 ERL
-252 EKEIENKDAKYT
+252 NDYKDAKYT

-357 YVDGNSISV
+357 YVDGNSMSV

-437 WFHFGDIDPDG
+437 WLHFGDIDPDG

-520 WLYERD
+520 WLYERN

>member
-1 MERTI
+1 MLLDVYENSVTYKGQNIKNQSFAIKPEKIFYEYNGDYTDQDEVNQFNREMQSLMEFEFVILDYERGIPVI
-6 SFMNGKGSIGHNTR
+6 SKIKLNTNSINEIYSVLKR
-20 SFIADNVD
+20 
-28 ASRTKNNITLIHED
+28 ED
-42 IKQVYHKLFDKA
+42 ITVKRNREIKMYTQYMGVHDIMDAFCKSQV
-54 LDEYNAKQKRKDRQI
+54 
-69 KSYYEK
+69 
-75 ISRSKQE
+75 
-82 KLFYEVI
+82 
-89 VQIGNKDETGVGSSA
+89 
-104 AEVAT
+104 
-109 WVLKDYV
+109 
-116 KMFQLRNP
+116 
-124 QLYVIGAY
+124 
-132 IHLDEETPHLHLNF
+132 
-146 VPWVSGCKR
+146 
-155 GLETKTSLKAE
+155 
-166 LATRGFASEGKGNT
+166 
-180 EWKQWAEAEK
+180 
-190 DDIALIMRRYGID
+190 
-203 WKKKNT
+203 
-209 HNLHL
+209 
-214 SVLDYKKQER
+214 
-224 AKEVAALE
+224 
-232 EEIEGAQVVLELK
+232 
-245 EERLESL
+245 ERL
-252 EKEIENKDAKYT
+252 NDYKDAKYT

-301 EKSYKSR
+301 EKSYKLR

-374 LSEAIARIEMIKVN
+374 LSEAIVRIEMIKVN

-455 VEKTGIAFVPLY
+455 IEKTGISFVPLY

-520 WLYERD
+520 WLYERN

>member
-1 MERTI
+1 MSLRLSKIQKDALNMLLDVYENSVTYKGQNIKNQSFAIKPEKIFYEYNGDYTDQDEVNQFNSEMQSLMEFEFVILDYERGIPVI
-6 SFMNGKGSIGHNTR
+6 SKIKLNINSINEIYSVLKR
-20 SFIADNVD
+20 
-28 ASRTKNNITLIHED
+28 ED
-42 IKQVYHKLFDKA
+42 ITVKRNREIKMYTQYMGVHDIMDAFSKSQV
-54 LDEYNAKQKRKDRQI
+54 
-69 KSYYEK
+69 
-75 ISRSKQE
+75 
-82 KLFYEVI
+82 
-89 VQIGNKDETGVGSSA
+89 
-104 AEVAT
+104 
-109 WVLKDYV
+109 
-116 KMFQLRNP
+116 
-124 QLYVIGAY
+124 
-132 IHLDEETPHLHLNF
+132 
-146 VPWVSGCKR
+146 
-155 GLETKTSLKAE
+155 
-166 LATRGFASEGKGNT
+166 
-180 EWKQWAEAEK
+180 
-190 DDIALIMRRYGID
+190 
-203 WKKKNT
+203 
-209 HNLHL
+209 
-214 SVLDYKKQER
+214 
-224 AKEVAALE
+224 
-232 EEIEGAQVVLELK
+232 
-245 EERLESL
+245 ERL
-252 EKEIENKDAKYT
+252 NDYKDAKYT

-322 LSVLDKKEKEKAIL
+322 LSILDKKEKEKAIL

-520 WLYERD
+520 WLYERN

>member
-1 MERTI
+1 MSLRLSKIQKDALNMLLDVYENSVTYKGQNIKNQSFAIKPEKIFYEYNGDYTDQDEVNQFNREMQSLMEFEFVILDYERGIPVI
-6 SFMNGKGSIGHNTR
+6 SKIKLNTNSINEIYSVLKR
-20 SFIADNVD
+20 
-28 ASRTKNNITLIHED
+28 ED
-42 IKQVYHKLFDKA
+42 ITVKRNREIKMYTQYMGVHDIMDAFCKNQV
-54 LDEYNAKQKRKDRQI
+54 
-69 KSYYEK
+69 
-75 ISRSKQE
+75 
-82 KLFYEVI
+82 
-89 VQIGNKDETGVGSSA
+89 
-104 AEVAT
+104 
-109 WVLKDYV
+109 
-116 KMFQLRNP
+116 
-124 QLYVIGAY
+124 
-132 IHLDEETPHLHLNF
+132 
-146 VPWVSGCKR
+146 
-155 GLETKTSLKAE
+155 
-166 LATRGFASEGKGNT
+166 
-180 EWKQWAEAEK
+180 
-190 DDIALIMRRYGID
+190 
-203 WKKKNT
+203 
-209 HNLHL
+209 
-214 SVLDYKKQER
+214 
-224 AKEVAALE
+224 
-232 EEIEGAQVVLELK
+232 
-245 EERLESL
+245 ERL
-252 EKEIENKDAKYT
+252 NDYKDAKYT

-476 KQYCKPLEKNDMVKA
+476 KQYCKPFEKNDMVKA

-520 WLYERD
+520 WLYERN